1 MRKLS
6 NFLGKL
12 VKASQ
17 SGFTLIELLVVI
29 GILGILVTALVATI
43 NPFEQI
49 KKGDDAVLK
58 NVAAEFQT
66 ATLRYYTTHGA
77 LPWDNDG
84 TNNGGGDP
92 DCFLE
97 ANSDGMFEDPVQ
109 LNTLTAC
116 IESLTDDK
124 ELKEGFTD
132 FKGLTDLWVT
142 ENDFDTSVCFK
153 PKSISQRKA
162 PETKYDQDGTFPNPN
177 ATCPDLEGDPIECY
191 FCVK

>member
-1 MRKLS
+1 MTKLPD
-6 NFLGKL
+6 FFKKF

-77 LPWDNDG
+77 LPWDNNG

-116 IESLTDDK
+116 IESLRSEEHTS
-124 ELKEGFTD
+124 ELQ
-132 FKGLTDLWVT
+132 
-142 ENDFDTSVCFK
+142 S
-153 PKSISQRKA
+153 
-162 PETKYDQDGTFPNPN
+162 
-177 ATCPDLEGDPIECY
+177 
-191 FCVK
+191 